1 MSADRPLGNDDPV
14 SGMPAR
20 PVVLLSCPFTA
31 TTVADLRH
39 AVAAQV
45 VTAGLTGDQGDD
57 FVLAVHELVTNAVR
71 HGGGAGELVLHR
83 DDDTLTCEIVDHGGT
98 PDSLPVRLPAANVP
112 GGRGLWLAH
121 HLTGTLLL
129 THRPGGTTATVNVCL
144 TPEQPG
150 TADSAASTHIGLGSG
165 GPTEGTQP

>member
-1 MSADRPLGNDDPV
+1 MSVDRPLGDGDPV
-14 SGMPAR
+14 GAIPTR

-31 TTVADLRH
+31 ATVADLRH

-71 HGGGAGELVLHR
+71 HGGGTGDLVLYR
-83 DDDTLTCEIVDHGGT
+83 DDDTLICEIVDHGGT

-129 THRPGGTTATVNVCL
+129 THRPDGTTATVSVCL
-144 TPEQPG
+144 TPERPDAG
-150 TADSAASTHIGLGSG
+150 SPAVPRSGLGSG
-165 GPTEGTQP
+165 GSTEGTQP